1 VGHPDRRGCELRRD
15 AEFGLGEGLATV
27 HVSGLFADTR
37 LEELHRILL
46 EAYGRPAMREAWDP
60 LTQCI
65 YSMLSSRTKTE
76 TTHEVLRG
84 LWARFGS
91 WERLRDA
98 PVAEIEDAIRAVTF
112 PETKAVQVKAALEQ
126 ITARTGTLSLEFLR
140 RYRTEK
146 IRAWLEAFEGIGPKT
161 SAAVVNFSNLRRR
174 AMCMDSHHLRI
185 VQRLGLVPKSA
196 GAREAEARLME
207 MAPAEWSAEM
217 FDEHH
222 MLVKL
227 HGQRRCVKTEPRCGG
242 CPVRGMCPSA
252 ASG

>member
-1 VGHPDRRGCELRRD
+1 MGHPDRRGCELRRD
-15 AEFGLGEGLATV
+15 AEPGLGEGVAGV

-37 LEELHRILL
+37 LVELHRILL
-46 EAYGRPAMREAWDP
+46 EAYGRPAMREPWDP

-84 LWARFGS
+84 LWERFGS
-91 WERLRDA
+91 WERLRDV

-112 PETKAVQVKAALEQ
+112 PETKAVQLKAALEQ

-146 IRAWLEAFEGIGPKT
+146 IRTWLEGFDGIGPKT

-174 AMCMDSHHLRI
+174 AMCVDSHHLRI
-185 VQRLGLVPKSA
+185 TQRLGLVPKSA
-196 GAREAEARLME
+196 GAHEAEVRLME

-217 FDEHH
+217 LDEHH

-242 CPVRGMCPSA
+242 CPVRGMC
-252 ASG
+252 ASGT

>member
-1 VGHPDRRGCELRRD
+1 
-15 AEFGLGEGLATV
+15 
-27 HVSGLFADTR
+27 
-37 LEELHRILL
+37 
-46 EAYGRPAMREAWDP
+46 MREPWDP

-76 TTHEVLRG
+76 TTHAVLRG
-84 LWARFGS
+84 LWERFGS

-98 PVAEIEDAIRAVTF
+98 PVGEIEDAIRAVTF
-112 PETKAVQVKAALEQ
+112 PETKAAQLKTALEQ
-126 ITARTGTLSLEFLR
+126 ITARTGALSLEFLR

-146 IRAWLEAFEGIGPKT
+146 IRAWLEGFDGIGPKT

-185 VQRLGLVPKSA
+185 AQRLGLVPKSA
-196 GAREAEARLME
+196 GTHEAEARLME

-217 FDEHH
+217 LDEHH

-227 HGQRRCVKTEPRCGG
+227 HGQRRCTKNEPRCGG
-242 CPVRGMCPSA
+242 CPVRAVCPSEVRGGETNR
-252 ASG
+252 SP

>member
-1 VGHPDRRGCELRRD
+1 V
-15 AEFGLGEGLATV
+15 A
-27 HVSGLFADTR
+27 GLFPDTR
-37 LEELHRILL
+37 LEELHRVLL
-46 EAYGRPAMREAWDP
+46 AAYGRPAMREPWDP

-84 LWARFGS
+84 LRSRFGTDGT
-91 WERLRDA
+91 WDRLRDA
-98 PVAEIEDAIRAVTF
+98 SVAEIEDAIRAVTF
-112 PETKAVQVKAALEQ
+112 PEPKAVQLKTALEQ
-126 ITARTGTLSLEFLR
+126 IAARTGQLSLEFLR

-146 IRAWLEAFEGIGPKT
+146 IRAWLEGFEGIGPKT

-207 MAPAEWSAEM
+207 MAPAGWSAEM
-217 FDEHH
+217 LDEHH

-227 HGQRRCVKTEPRCGG
+227 HGQRRCSKNEPRCGG
-242 CPVRGMCPSA
+242 CPLRAVCPSGAERRLEAGSRA
-252 ASG
+252 AYGVDAAE